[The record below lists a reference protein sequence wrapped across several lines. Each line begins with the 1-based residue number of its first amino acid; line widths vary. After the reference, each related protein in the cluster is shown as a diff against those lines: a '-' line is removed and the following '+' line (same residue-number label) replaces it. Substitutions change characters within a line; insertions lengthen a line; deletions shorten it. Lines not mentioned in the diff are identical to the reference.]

1 MNLSQWIIRNI
12 RAAFSIPGQALPCV
26 PLGSHSRCCK
36 ASLINLCRPI
46 RNAPKVFLGTPCP
59 FSLTI
64 LVTFVRN
71 VLLFSMHL
79 HQIFHLLRPTFTS
92 TPAIFIL
99 QHNSHH
105 HSSTAI
111 TLAVLGAFIMP
122 SVRIPSKA
130 QSPVKSYRSHPRR

>member
-1 MNLSQWIIRNI
+1 MQPLSPYQKR
-12 RAAFSIPGQALPCV
+12 
-26 PLGSHSRCCK
+26 
-36 ASLINLCRPI
+36 
-46 RNAPKVFLGTPCP
+46 PKVFLGTPRP

-71 VLLFSMHL
+71 VPLFSMHL

-92 TPAIFIL
+92 APAIFIL
-99 QHNSHH
+99 QHNSHD

-111 TLAVLGAFIMP
+111 TLAVLGAFIIP

-130 QSPVKSYRSHPRR
+130 QSPVKGHRSHPRR